1 MDFDSY
7 NVKLTDWAN
16 EPKLSDL
23 KTDFTNCQSYHDNQ
37 VAIIDEYMR
46 NLKAEPIKFKKPG
59 LRSSVQPK
67 LIRKQAEWRYAALSE
82 PFLSTTDLFSVKP
95 VTFEDSFGATQ
106 NELVLNYQFN
116 THLNKIKLIDDYVR
130 AAVDT
135 GTAIFRVG
143 WEEKTDI
150 QDIPEIQYQMQPI
163 DPKDKE
169 TLARFERITLALQD
183 NIKSSIVPDQW
194 KQCVERAQE
203 ESDQRAQQLQQQI
216 MQQAQQQ
223 LQQIQMQAQQM
234 QQMGQEVPEEL
245 QAQMQQ
251 IQEQAQQ
258 QFQEQLQQLPPIAY
272 IPVEAGTQYKRVEKT
287 INKPTVNLCNYF
299 DVYVDSTC
307 EGNLE
312 NAEFIIYRFDSC
324 KADLAKN
331 PIYQNVD
338 KIPEESQVD
347 FDYHD
352 TWQGENL
359 KDPARKKVTV
369 FEYWGNWDIN
379 GDGSKV
385 PIVATWVGDILIRM
399 EENPYPDHKPPFI
412 FVPYLPKTR
421 SIYGEPDGALISDN
435 QAIIGAIT
443 RGIIDLLGKS
453 ANSQTGTAI
462 SFLDPI
468 NKKAFTEGRD
478 YEFNPTMPPQQA
490 IFQHTYP
497 EIPQTVMPFLQSLE
511 FEAEA
516 LTGVKGFSQG
526 INGDTL
532 GQSATGARG
541 VLDATSK
548 REMGILRRLADGL
561 KQVARKIIA
570 MNALWLN
577 DEEVI
582 RITNQ
587 DFVTVRRD
595 DLAGNFDLTLD
606 ISSPEDD
613 NARSESLAFMLQT
626 LGNNVDPNLTK
637 LMLSE
642 ICRLKKMPELAE
654 KIMRQPPPEPS
665 PQEQQMMQMQM
676 QLMQAQIQKL
686 SAEIQK
692 LGADA
697 QYSQARAQSEMVE
710 AQIKPQQIMSQMQSD
725 MAKAK
730 YNESL
735 TKKLDLDYLSE
746 MDGTNHKRQL
756 ELASQQAQAQ
766 ADKSAREKYI
776 DFSMLQE
783 KYRLEKELQEVKNKA
798 KKTN

>member
-1 MDFDSY
+1 MSFTEKIA
-7 NVKLTDWAN
+7 KLTDWKN
-16 EPKLSDL
+16 EPTVSDL
-23 KTDFTNCQSYHDNQ
+23 KTDFINCKPAHDNQ
-37 VAIIDEYMR
+37 MGIIDKYIR
-46 NLKAEPIKFKKPG
+46 YLKAEPLKVKG
-59 LRSSVQPK
+59 RSSVQPK

-82 PFLSTTDLFSVKP
+82 PFLSTDELFSVRP
-95 VTFEDSFGATQ
+95 VTFEDSYGATQ

-116 THLNKIKLIDDYVR
+116 TYVNKIKLIDDYVR
-130 AAVDT
+130 ACVDV
-135 GTAIFRVG
+135 GTAIFRVD
-143 WEEKTDI
+143 WLEYTEIKDM
-150 QDIPEIQYQMQPI
+150 PEVQYQMQPI

-251 IQEQAQQ
+251 IQQEAQQ
-258 QFQEQLQQLPPIAY
+258 QFEEQLQQLPPIAY
-272 IPVEAGTQYKRVEKT
+272 LPVETGTRYIKQEKV
-287 INKPTVNLCNYF
+287 INRPSVKLCRPF

-307 EGNLE
+307 EGDVE
-312 NAEFIIYRFDSC
+312 RAEFIINRFDSC
-324 KADLAKN
+324 KADLLKN
-331 PIYQNVD
+331 PKYKNVEL
-338 KIPEESQVD
+338 IPESTTVD
-347 FDYHD
+347 YDEWYVSD
-352 TWQGENL
+352 TEAL
-359 KDPARKKVTV
+359 KDPARKKLTV
-369 FEYWGNWDIN
+369 YEYWGNWDIN
-379 GDGSKV
+379 GDGTKV
-385 PIVATWVGDILIRM
+385 PIVATWVNGIMLRL
-399 EENPYPDHKPPFI
+399 EENPYPDHKPPFV
-412 FVPYLPKTR
+412 FVNYLPVAN
-421 SIYGEPDGALISDN
+421 SIYGEPDGALIAEN
-435 QAIIGAIT
+435 QDIIGAVT

-497 EIPQTVMPFLQSLE
+497 EIPQTVMPFLQALE

-595 DLAGNFDLTLD
+595 DLAGNYDLALD

-626 LGNNVDPNLTK
+626 LGNNVDQELTK
-637 LMLSE
+637 LILSE

-654 KIMRQPPPEPS
+654 KIKRQPPPEPS

-735 TKKLDLDYLSE
+735 TKKLDLDYYNE
-746 MDGTNHKRQL
+746 IDGTTHNRNL
-756 ELASQQAQAQ
+756 EVMSQQAQAQ
-766 ADKSAREKYI
+766 ADKSAKEKYM
-776 DFSMLQE
+776 DFNLLQE
-783 KYRLEKELQEVKNKA
+783 KYRLEKELQEIKNQG
-798 KKTN
+798 KTKN